1 MSSGLPIPTQPGM
14 LGKNPNDSVVQG
26 INANTE
32 TLMGLRGVSGGKKKS
47 KKTKRSKKN
56 KSIKRR
62 KGRKIRGGGDTINV
76 PIVPTPYRS
85 TNGSGQDLQ
94 SQQTN
99 MAKISLTSNA
109 NAEFDKNA
117 SQGGGRKSRKTRKT
131 KKSRKSR
138 KTKNKI
144 RKSKKL
150 KVF

>member
-32 TLMGLRGVSGGKKKS
+32 TLMGLRGVSGGKKTKRS
-47 KKTKRSKKN
+47 KKTKKN

-62 KGRKIRGGGDTINV
+62 KGRKGRKFRGGGDTINV

-85 TNGSGQDLQ
+85 SNGVGEDLKT
-94 SQQTN
+94 QQIGI
-99 MAKISLTSNA
+99 AKFSLTQIA

-117 SQGGGRKSRKTRKT
+117 SKGGGKRSKKSRKTRKT
-131 KKSRKSR
+131 RNRKS
-138 KTKNKI
+138 
-144 RKSKKL
+144 
-150 KVF
+150 

>member
-1 MSSGLPIPTQPGM
+1 MSSGLPIPTQTGM

-32 TLMGLRGVSGGKKKS
+32 TLMGLRGVSGGKKS
-47 KKTKRSKKN
+47 KRKRTKRSNKN

-62 KGRKIRGGGDTINV
+62 KGKKIRGGGDTINV

-85 TNGSGQDLQ
+85 TNGVGQDLP
-94 SQQTN
+94 SQQKA
-99 MAKISLTSNA
+99 MANFSLTQIA

-131 KKSRKSR
+131 K
-138 KTKNKI
+138 TKKKK